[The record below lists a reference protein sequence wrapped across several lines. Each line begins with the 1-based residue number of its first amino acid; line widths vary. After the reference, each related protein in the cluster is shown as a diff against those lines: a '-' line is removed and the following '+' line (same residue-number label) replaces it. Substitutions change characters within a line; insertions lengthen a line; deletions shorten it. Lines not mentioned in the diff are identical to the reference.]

1 MPLAREE
8 LGAVQAAGFDA
19 DQDLA
24 RGRGGDG
31 DGFEFE
37 DFGAAGVVDDGCA
50 HCFGHGWGV
59 GCEGAVGG
67 SEGFVSGGP
76 GVGDGSLVCG
86 DGQLG
91 LSVGDWALFELGD
104 CSIYHALV
112 PLCCCAGR
120 RGG

>member
-59 GCEGAVGG
+59 GCEG
-67 SEGFVSGGP
+67 FVSGGP
-76 GVGDGSLVCG
+76 GVGDGSEMGSWGC
-86 DGQLG
+86 
-91 LSVGDWALFELGD
+91 
-104 CSIYHALV
+104 
-112 PLCCCAGR
+112 R
-120 RGG
+120 